1 MRILVTGAYGFI
13 GSRIVERLL
22 EMGHNVTAM
31 DNKETYGVITSE
43 ELKKLYKWRQRNW
56 TKEVYRQEGDVT
68 DSNAV
73 LSAFRPKPDYV
84 IHLASYPR
92 AKLVNNDPWIG
103 VQNVI
108 GGTVNL
114 LWHCQHM
121 PVKKFVFISSS
132 MIYGHFSDGTKEDAI
147 TKPNNLYGEAKLTAE
162 RFVKHYHQQHGINY
176 AVVRPSGVYGPGDME
191 DRVLSKFFQKAM
203 DNETLTVHDGDNK
216 VDFTYINDTA
226 DGIIRATLSEV
237 SNRSFNITAGN
248 SISLRTAAEK
258 IIAVTGSESDIV
270 DTGAHKLYPRR
281 GTLDI
286 NRAKDLLGYQP
297 KTSFDEGLEKY
308 YEWLQ
313 NKI

>member
-22 EMGHNVTAM
+22 EMGHDVTAM
-31 DNKETYGVITSE
+31 DNKETYGVITTE
-43 ELKKLYKWRQRNW
+43 ELKKLYTWRQRNW
-56 TKEVYRQEGDVT
+56 TKAVARAEGDVT
-68 DSNAV
+68 DRNDV
-73 LSAFRPKPDYV
+73 LSAFKPRPDYV

-92 AKLVNNDPWIG
+92 AKIVNNDPWIG

-121 PVKKFVFISSS
+121 PVKKFVFVSSS
-132 MIYGHFSDGTKEDAI
+132 MIYGHFSDGTREDAV

-162 RFVKHYHQQHGINY
+162 RFVKHYHQQHGIDY

-191 DRVLSKFFQKAM
+191 DRVLSKFFSNAM
-203 DNETLTVHDGDNK
+203 NDRTITVHDGDNK
-216 VDFTYINDTA
+216 VDFTYIDDTA
-226 DGIIRATLSEV
+226 EGIIKATLSEV

-248 SISLRTAAEK
+248 ATSLRTAAEK
-258 IIAVTGSESDIV
+258 IIALTGSKSDIV

-286 NRAKDLLGYQP
+286 TRAMDLLGYEP
-297 KTSFDEGLEKY
+297 KNSFDQGLQNY

>member
-1 MRILVTGAYGFI
+1 
-13 GSRIVERLL
+13 
-22 EMGHNVTAM
+22 MGHDVTAM
-31 DNKETYGVITSE
+31 DNKETYGVITPG
-43 ELKKLYKWRQRNW
+43 ELNELYHWRQRNW
-56 TKEVYRQEGDVT
+56 TKEVARAEGDVT
-68 DSNAV
+68 DRNDV
-73 LSAFRPKPDYV
+73 LSAFKPRPDYV

-92 AKLVNNDPWIG
+92 AKIVNNDPWIG

-121 PVKKFVFISSS
+121 PVKKFVFVSSS
-132 MIYGHFSDGTKEDAI
+132 MIYGHFSDGTREDAI

-203 DNETLTVHDGDNK
+203 RNEPLTVHDGDNK
-216 VDFTYINDTA
+216 VDFTYIDDTVE
-226 DGIIRATLSEV
+226 GIIKATLSEV

-248 SISLRTAAEK
+248 ATSLRTAAEK
-258 IIAVTGSESDIV
+258 IIALTGSRSDIV
-270 DTGAHKLYPRR
+270 DTGAHKLYPQR

-286 NRAKDLLGYQP
+286 TGAKDLLGYQP
-297 KTSFDEGLEKY
+297 TTSFDKGLEKY

>member
-1 MRILVTGAYGFI
+1 MRILITGAYGFI

-22 EMGHNVTAM
+22 EMGHDVTAM
-31 DNKETYGVITSE
+31 DNKETYGVITPD
-43 ELKKLYKWRQRNW
+43 ELRKLYTWRQRNW
-56 TKEVYRQEGDVT
+56 TKAVSRVEGDVT
-68 DSNAV
+68 DRNDV
-73 LSAFRPKPDYV
+73 LSAFKPRPDYV

-92 AKLVNNDPWIG
+92 AKIVNNDPWIG

-121 PVKKFVFISSS
+121 PVKKFVFVSSS
-132 MIYGHFSDGTKEDAI
+132 MIYGHFSDGTREDAI

-162 RFVKHYHQQHGINY
+162 RFVKHYHQQHGIDY

-191 DRVLSKFFQKAM
+191 DRVLSKFFANAM
-203 DNETLTVHDGDNK
+203 NDRTITVHDGDNK

-226 DGIIRATLSEV
+226 EGIIKAALSEV

-248 SISLRTAAEK
+248 ATSLRTAAEK
-258 IIAVTGSESDIV
+258 IIALTGSKSEIL

-286 NRAKDLLGYQP
+286 SRAQKQLGYAP
-297 KTSFDEGLEKY
+297 ETSFDEGLEKY